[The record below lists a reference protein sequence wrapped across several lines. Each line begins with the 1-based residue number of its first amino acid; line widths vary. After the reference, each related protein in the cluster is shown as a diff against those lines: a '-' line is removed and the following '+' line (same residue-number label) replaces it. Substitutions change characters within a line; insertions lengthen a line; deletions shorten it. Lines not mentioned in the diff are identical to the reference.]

1 MNEKETLTKGTAV
14 SVKKYGAGVIE
25 SVHQQESEN
34 GTYPVYH
41 VRLTNDEVRHFVL
54 ADLKVAK

>member
-1 MNEKETLTKGTAV
+1 MNEKETLVKGTEV
-14 SVKKYGAGVIE
+14 SVKKYGTGVIE

-41 VRLTNDEVRHFVL
+41 VRLFKGDVRHFVL

>member
-1 MNEKETLTKGTAV
+1 MNEKETLTKGTEV
-14 SVKKYGAGVIE
+14 TIKKYRVGVIE
-25 SVHQQESEN
+25 SVHQQESES

-41 VRLTNDEVRHFVL
+41 VRLANDDVRHFVA